1 MTLTKARL
9 ICFLFSAAPFA
20 LAVAK
25 LTLGTKT
32 GGLNDGGGLMA

>member
-1 MTLTKARL
+1 VTKARI

-25 LTLGTKT
+25 VAIGTKT
-32 GGLNDGGGLMA
+32 GGMNDGGFMR